1 MFSSLSFNRSG
12 YHDWKQ
18 CSYWNPIQLIP
29 SLSFH
34 DRSRDAIAILG
45 RFHKHAFWPSPDF
58 THNNLAL
65 LNEIR
70 NGLWCQL
77 MYFWTE
83 LNKTVPIRLAQVSL
97 FNNFNALSM
106 ISNKNLCS
114 ITFKNGREQKLQFL
128 NHSETLNKYKNVK
141 PQSLE
146 QV

>member
-45 RFHKHAFWPSPDF
+45 RSHKHAFWPSPDF

-70 NGLWCQL
+70 NGLWCQCSFEQNL
-77 MYFWTE
+77 TKPSQ
-83 LNKTVPIRLAQVSL
+83 LDLLKSL
-97 FNNFNALSM
+97 YSTTSMLSQWYRIN
-106 ISNKNLCS
+106 ISMFDNV
-114 ITFKNGREQKLQFL
+114 KNGREQKLQFL
-128 NHSETLNKYKNVK
+128 NHSEVSNKYKNVK
-141 PQSLE
+141 TQRFE